1 MLNIPDSV
9 KALFKQDGVRK
20 NFRAHFPNGELP
32 DITNDNIVK
41 ESVNF
46 TESICSQ
53 DVFKFGL
60 SEASVIEFETVGVGN
75 MYGMT
80 MECGIEI
87 DCSSLSAA
95 DIADIE
101 AGTWDGEFVPIAD
114 SDLGFPFF
122 RVPYGVFTVDSCQ
135 RNHEAMTHRKVT
147 AYSASYSDASYN
159 LPWFPDNMY
168 TPKLS
173 IDPSAFIAQIS
184 RVGLT
189 QVNAVSATGS
199 LPIGS
204 LYDSNGKGYAITP
217 VVGENR
223 RVSPSHDNDAVSFV
237 ETDLEWNEAEYRA
250 YGNDI
255 ADQLTAL
262 GYDLTYNAK
271 KQKIFAD
278 NRQALENSN
287 PMLFGPTIA
296 VATGGNSITF
306 LYYCKIKPG
315 QLYPILAQSK
325 YQSSAAFCSVD
336 SFAWA
341 SGSPG
346 HQRVF
351 YYHTPRND
359 PRILLGE
366 YANDG
371 TLPTVETIYP
381 SLPLPDLNPNASV
394 KFYHYDAKSFPR
406 IAIDSMGVSR
416 TDSDTTNPSGTTWK
430 TKNYNVF
437 SYVDALDKLKI
448 TNSMAELNALFGR
461 VNRKGEAEFIRI
473 DDSAPLAILPGEYMS
488 LWWDEFEVEPIGT
501 VRYGYEAEEEQ
512 VIVDYNF
519 GDGASLYDMSDNEAF
534 RLASG
539 ADQASVVFALDTDFV
554 PHLDPINFVPIDF
567 EMKGLPYLEA
577 GDALAITAQDGTVV
591 NSYALRIEI
600 NGVQALQMKI
610 ESQSGLIIDSGEAAT

>member
-1 MLNIPDSV
+1 
-9 KALFKQDGVRK
+9 
-20 NFRAHFPNGELP
+20 
-32 DITNDNIVK
+32 
-41 ESVNF
+41 
-46 TESICSQ
+46 
-53 DVFKFGL
+53 
-60 SEASVIEFETVGVGN
+60 
-75 MYGMT
+75 
-80 MECGIEI
+80 
-87 DCSSLSAA
+87 
-95 DIADIE
+95 
-101 AGTWDGEFVPIAD
+101 
-114 SDLGFPFF
+114 
-122 RVPYGVFTVDSCQ
+122 
-135 RNHEAMTHRKVT
+135 
-147 AYSASYSDASYN
+147 
-159 LPWFPDNMY
+159 
-168 TPKLS
+168 
-173 IDPSAFIAQIS
+173 
-184 RVGLT
+184 
-189 QVNAVSATGS
+189 
-199 LPIGS
+199 
-204 LYDSNGKGYAITP
+204 
-217 VVGENR
+217 
-223 RVSPSHDNDAVSFV
+223 
-237 ETDLEWNEAEYRA
+237 
-250 YGNDI
+250 
-255 ADQLTAL
+255 
-262 GYDLTYNAK
+262 
-271 KQKIFAD
+271 
-278 NRQALENSN
+278 
-287 PMLFGPTIA
+287 MLFGPTIA

-501 VRYGYEAEEEQ
+501 VRYGYEADGEQ
-512 VIVDYNF
+512 VKLDYNF

-600 NGVQALQMKI
+600 SGVQALQMKI